1 MVVLRAEAGQVA
13 RCYWAG
19 VSGGTEAGDG
29 QVASGGRTPVHL
41 RPLPLF
47 QRGAHWG
54 GGKGKY
60 QNKLGQCL
68 HCYGPNEDTN
78 CFWEGSLAHITSYHD
93 LIYII
98 NSVHLS

>member
-19 VSGGTEAGDG
+19 VSGGTEAGHG

-47 QRGAHWG
+47 QRGA
-54 GGKGKY
+54 
-60 QNKLGQCL
+60 
-68 HCYGPNEDTN
+68 
-78 CFWEGSLAHITSYHD
+78 WEGERGNTKTNWGSVCIVMAPTRIPIALGRVRL
-93 LIYII
+93 LILLHTMI
-98 NSVHLS
+98 